1 MGKLLLQLDFIR
13 QTVWAFAEQQT
24 HYSFMRTTPV
34 DANRCV
40 MRAAHFRIRM
50 QIFFFLS
57 AVQNSF
63 SNENPSK
70 SIRLFNVSG
79 VGLPACESN

>member
-50 QIFFFLS
+50 QIFFF
-57 AVQNSF
+57 SF
-63 SNENPSK
+63 GRAKFIFQRKPVK
-70 SIRLFNVSG
+70 IDTLV
-79 VGLPACESN
+79 